1 MDFITEFLSIEK
13 FYGNTLLS
21 WLIALGILVVSFIAV
36 KVLYWFF
43 ANVVKKLTKKTK
55 TNIDDVLIDKLKTPL
70 TYLVLII
77 GYWVAIHYLKF
88 EDNLS
93 SILENVA
100 YFALIIDLTAVL
112 SRVLDAL
119 ISEVIMPLSEKS
131 ESSFDNQLI
140 PVIQKAVR
148 TIIWA
153 LGVIIGLDN
162 IGFDITAMIAGLGIG
177 GLALALAA
185 QDSVKNIFAGIMIFL
200 DKPFRINDR
209 IQIDGHDGIVEEV
222 GLRSTRIRTLE
233 GRIVT
238 IPNCA
243 FTDNSVINVTSQP
256 ALKVK
261 LNLGLTYDTNE
272 DDMQKAIDI
281 LEDIVKNQDA
291 ITDDYAAGF
300 NGFGD
305 FSLNILFIYYVKP
318 DSHWLDTQT
327 LVNKEILKRFNK
339 EKLDFAFPT
348 QTVLKKDI

>member
-1 MDFITEFLSIEK
+1 MEFLDQE
-13 FYGNTLLS
+13 FYGNSLYN
-21 WLIALGILVVSFIAV
+21 WLISLGILIGSFILI
-36 KVLYWFF
+36 KILYWIFS
-43 ANVVKKLTKKTK
+43 NVFKRITSKTK
-55 TNIDDVLIDKLKTPL
+55 TNIDDVLLDKLEKPL
-70 TYLVLII
+70 TYLVLIG
-77 GYWVAIHYLKF
+77 GYWIAIHFLKF
-88 EDNLS
+88 NDTIS
-93 SILENVA
+93 SVLENVA
-100 YFALIIDLTAVL
+100 YLALVL
-112 SRVLDAL
+112 DITTIFSRIFDAL

-140 PVIQKAVR
+140 PVIQKGVR
-148 TIIWA
+148 SIIWV
-153 LGVIIGLDN
+153 LGIIIGLDN

-200 DKPFRINDR
+200 DKPFRLNDR
-209 IQIDGHDGIVEEV
+209 IQINGHDGSVEEV

-238 IPNCA
+238 IPNCT

-272 DDMQKAIDI
+272 EQMQNAINI
-281 LEDIVKNQDA
+281 LEEIVKDQPQ
-291 ITDDYAAGF
+291 IKDDFAAGF

-318 DSHWLDTQT
+318 EGHWLDTQT
-327 LVNKEILKRFNK
+327 LVNKEILRRFNK
-339 EKLDFAFPT
+339 EGLEFAFPT
-348 QTVLKKDI
+348 QTIYKKEM

>member
-1 MDFITEFLSIEK
+1 MEFLDQE
-13 FYGNTLLS
+13 FYGNSLYN
-21 WLIALGILVVSFIAV
+21 WLISLGILIGSFILV
-36 KVLYWFF
+36 KILYWIFS
-43 ANVVKKLTKKTK
+43 NVFKRITSKTK
-55 TNIDDVLIDKLKTPL
+55 TNIDDLLLDKLEKPL
-70 TYLVLII
+70 TYLVLIG
-77 GYWVAIHYLKF
+77 GYWIAIHFLKF
-88 EDNLS
+88 NDTIS
-93 SILENVA
+93 SVLENVA
-100 YFALIIDLTAVL
+100 YLALVL
-112 SRVLDAL
+112 DITTIFSRIFDAL

-140 PVIQKAVR
+140 PVIQKGVR
-148 TIIWA
+148 SIIWV
-153 LGVIIGLDN
+153 LGIIIGLDN

-200 DKPFRINDR
+200 DKPFRLNDR
-209 IQIDGHDGIVEEV
+209 IQINGHDGSVEEV

-238 IPNCA
+238 IPNCT

-272 DDMQKAIDI
+272 EQMQNAINI
-281 LEDIVKNQDA
+281 LEEIVKDQPQ
-291 ITDDYAAGF
+291 IKDDFAAGF

-318 DSHWLDTQT
+318 EGHWLDTQT
-327 LVNKEILKRFNK
+327 LVNKEILRRFNK
-339 EKLDFAFPT
+339 EGLEFAFPT
-348 QTVLKKDI
+348 QTIYKKEM

>member
-1 MDFITEFLSIEK
+1 MDFLNQE
-13 FYGNTLLS
+13 FYGNSILS
-21 WLIALGILVVSFIAV
+21 WCIALGILIISFVLV
-36 KVLYWFF
+36 KVLYWVFS
-43 ANVVKKLTKKTK
+43 NIIRRLTSKTK
-55 TNIDDVLIDKLKTPL
+55 TNLDDVLIDKLEKPL
-70 TYLVLII
+70 TYLLII
-77 GYWVAIHYLKF
+77 LGYWISIHYLSFSKEI
-88 EDNLS
+88 ED
-93 SILENVA
+93 ILENVA
-100 YFALIIDLTAVL
+100 YFLLVIDLTAIL
-112 SRVLDAL
+112 SRVVDAL
-119 ISEVIMPLSEKS
+119 ISEVIMPITEKS

-140 PVIQKAVR
+140 PVIQKGVR
-148 TIIWA
+148 SIIWA

-200 DKPFRINDR
+200 DKPFKIKDR
-209 IQIDGHDGIVEEV
+209 IQVDGFDGTVEEV
-222 GLRSTRIRTLE
+222 GLRSTRLRTLE

-238 IPNCA
+238 IPNSR
-243 FTDNSVINVTSQP
+243 FTDNSVTNVTSQP

-305 FSLNILFIYYVKP
+305 FSLNIVFIYYVRP
-318 DSHWLDTQT
+318 ESHWLDTQT

-339 EKLDFAFPT
+339 EGLEFAFPT
-348 QTVLKKDI
+348 QTILKKDI